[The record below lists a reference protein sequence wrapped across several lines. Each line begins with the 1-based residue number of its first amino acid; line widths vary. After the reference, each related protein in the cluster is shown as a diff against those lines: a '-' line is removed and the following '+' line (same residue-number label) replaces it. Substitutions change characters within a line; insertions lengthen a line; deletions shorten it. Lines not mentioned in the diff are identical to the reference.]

1 MATILQL
8 VYPRQQG
15 SYQAHDNVPHNA
27 DSPALSGIGAR
38 ISLPVACKTFA
49 NLVERLCGPRV
60 DIDGHRTDV

>member
-15 SYQAHDNVPHNA
+15 SYQDHDNVPHNA
-27 DSPALSGIGAR
+27 DSPALSGIGGR
-38 ISLPVACKTFA
+38 ISLPVACKTSC
-49 NLVERLCGPRV
+49 NLGETSPRARL